1 MEAKTNAMR
10 ILDKAGIPYELQTY
24 SPDDGIDGVSVAR
37 SRWSR
42 STKPW

>member
-24 SPDDGIDGVSVAR
+24 SPDDGIDGV
-37 SRWSR
+37 
-42 STKPW
+42 